1 MILTDN
7 IRVKNKSKERVYL
20 DKHPLVRFINT
31 PMSEIFITDGI
42 SIRTKLVD
50 VKSSTADLIDR
61 LKCESNIKN
70 KMFVVYAPC
79 ENTVFSNIT
88 YDPCSFE
95 PVRYIRY
102 AEIELTASEWK
113 YLYKDKLKKRE
124 ELYQDYLF
132 NENKRNKNYNYLLI
146 GR

>member
-7 IRVKNKSKERVYL
+7 IRAKNKSKERVYL
-20 DKHPLVRFINT
+20 DEHPLVRFINT
-31 PMSEIFITDGI
+31 PMSEILITDGI

-50 VKSSTADLIDR
+50 VKSRTADLIDR
-61 LKCESNIKN
+61 LKRESNIKN

-88 YDPCSFE
+88 YDPRSFE
-95 PVRYIRY
+95 PVRYIRHT
-102 AEIELTASEWK
+102 EIELTASEWK
-113 YLYKDKLKKRE
+113 HLYKDELKKRE